1 MDEVILIQPS
11 LLKDQA
17 DFLKNHHSRQPGEI
31 QIPGLMTYLLRV
43 FKTGRKKRNR
53 FLKIPFCKELRSFM
67 LARTF

>member
-43 FKTGRKKRNR
+43 FKTGRNGQDRVRRLRNG
-53 FLKIPFCKELRSFM
+53 
-67 LARTF
+67 